1 MLFHEKRGFNT
12 IWLYYQML
20 EILKHYFSGDLLS
33 TTLRLCQ
40 ISDMLVWKKR
50 QRSLPRKYVL
60 FWFMVRQSSWHLS
73 GDIRMSYYHI
83 FGNKT
88 KSRTVF
94 RIDTNCVFK
103 CDDDKIEKHRDILKG
118 KGSFFNFVLLELI
131 E

>member
-1 MLFHEKRGFNT
+1 
-12 IWLYYQML
+12 
-20 EILKHYFSGDLLS
+20 
-33 TTLRLCQ
+33 
-40 ISDMLVWKKR
+40 
-50 QRSLPRKYVL
+50 
-60 FWFMVRQSSWHLS
+60 
-73 GDIRMSYYHI
+73 MSYYRI